1 MKRWRMSIMGAVAAA
16 ALVVGGGGLAHADSI
31 VVDGDAIE
39 VESGAQSIDFGN
51 VACGATTPSMVDLS
65 VKRNGSTNS
74 NVVFKDSAAVTFSV
88 VSSTGSGIDVEAPTP
103 ASVTLPSNWTT
114 LGNNVESSTVEFEI
128 TVGSSVE
135 GLHTGSVTFRASGTN
150 TRNVTHQSD
159 ATVNI
164 RFTVL
169 PCESG
174 PSDTTAPVVQLT
186 CPTEPITQGHE
197 AFAEWSATDES
208 GGTGLATSPANGQI
222 LLDTSVLG
230 VHTFTLDEGWA
241 KDVAGNSSAA
251 VECDYE
257 VVDRTPPVVMLTC
270 PTQPVLLGSVATAS
284 WTAADEPNG
293 SGLATPASGTI
304 ELDTSSIGSKTATAP
319 EGTAVDNAGNPSEA
333 KTCPYSVIYDFT
345 GFFRPVDMGGVVN
358 SVKAGSGVPMKFS
371 LAGDQGLDILAA
383 GSPKVVLTSCA
394 AGATVDPIEQLADTA
409 GGSKLSYDSA
419 ADQYVY
425 VWKTEKAWA
434 GQCGTFKM
442 TLADGQVVTALF
454 KFLK

>member
-16 ALVVGGGGLAHADSI
+16 ALVVGGGGLAHADSLDPMI
-31 VVDGDAIE
+31 DALVISAPVSLGE
-39 VESGAQSIDFGN
+39 L
-51 VACGATTPSMVDLS
+51 ACG
-65 VKRNGSTNS
+65 GSTDVNVKLVIDRGGNS
-74 NVVFKDSAAVTFSV
+74 AGNTYKSSSTVTFSKTAQAG
-88 VSSTGSGIDVEAPTP
+88 VSATAPSP
-103 ASVTLPSNWTT
+103 
-114 LGNNVESSTVEFEI
+114 STVTMPSDWASLPPNSDADSAPATSVV
-128 TVGSSVE
+128 TVAAGSANGSFS
-135 GLHTGSVTFRASGTN
+135 GSVSYRAAGTAADN
-150 TRNVTHQSD
+150 TPLVKNE
-159 ATVNI
+159 TVA
-164 RFTVL
+164 FTWTVSN
-169 PCESG
+169 CG
-174 PSDTTAPVVQLT
+174 TTPSDTTAPVVQLT